1 MKLAIILI
9 SCIAAISC
17 VRTGQL
23 GLREGETLVE
33 GYLWGRTDDSTRRY
47 ECQYVSDLQVLSC
60 FRGVV
65 ECETIAHFE
74 DLSQNYELF
83 GIGTTDMVKYHL
95 YPRNFS
101 DSTFRDYR
109 VQTNAGSW
117 AELSLY
123 ATGEQPVTTSRGL
136 MVKDAACFKRIVDM
150 WRVIDNQVMVEL
162 SNKQKVTMLGY
173 INYLS
178 TESLKVQR
186 ELNNGTLPFGSSLGK
201 KLDLDI
207 GRKFDRVE
215 TETIVAG
222 NPFLAPVSGAVW
234 GSLEDS
240 NRRFECQYSAELMT
254 LSCFRGLI
262 RCETA
267 PRLNE
272 LAQTYEIFGL
282 GTTDLVNY
290 RLYPRNL
297 SDVTFA
303 DYRVPAVGGRTVE
316 LSLLRTGVEGQGLV
330 VKDAVCYQRI
340 IDFLRVI
347 TEPVMVD
354 VTGDNS
360 NVKVQMMGYIINV

>member
-9 SCIAAISC
+9 SCIAAVSC
-17 VRTGQL
+17 IRTGQL

-47 ECQYVSDLQVLSC
+47 ECQYVADLQVLSC

-74 DLSQNYELF
+74 DLSQNFELF
-83 GIGTTDMVKYHL
+83 GIGSTDMVKYHL

-109 VQTNAGSW
+109 VQTTSGSW
-117 AELSLY
+117 SELSLY
-123 ATGEQPVTTSRGL
+123 ATGEQPVTTGRGL
-136 MVKDAACFKRIVDM
+136 MVKDAACFKRLIDM

-178 TESLKVQR
+178 SETLKVQR

-222 NPFLAPVSGAVW
+222 NPLLAPVSGAVW
-234 GSLEDS
+234 GSLEDT

-262 RCETA
+262 RCETI
-267 PRLNE
+267 PRMNE
-272 LAQTYEIFGL
+272 LTQNYEILGL
-282 GTTDLVNY
+282 GTTDQVTY
-290 RLYPRNL
+290 RLYPRNYA
-297 SDVTFA
+297 DVTFS
-303 DYRVPAVGGRTVE
+303 DYRVPGVGGRTVE
-316 LSLLRTGVEGQGLV
+316 LSLLRSGVEGQGLV
-330 VKDAVCYQRI
+330 VRDAVCYQRI

-347 TEPVMVD
+347 TEPVLVD
-354 VTGDNS
+354 VTGDNT
-360 NVKVQMMGYIINV
+360 NTKVQMMGYIINV